1 MITCKYC
8 VSSIQNLIWYFN
20 NYYIYMYI
28 QILVVRFV
36 LYLVTSGW
44 VLHLVTTDTYKMDGD
59 IKYERGVIYYRHFD
73 GWKANLEDWLPTF
86 HL

>member
-1 MITCKYC
+1 
-8 VSSIQNLIWYFN
+8 
-20 NYYIYMYI
+20 MYI

-44 VLHLVTTDTYKMDGD
+44 DLHLVITDTYKMDGD

>member
-1 MITCKYC
+1 M
-8 VSSIQNLIWYFN
+8 
-20 NYYIYMYI
+20 YMYI

-44 VLHLVTTDTYKMDGD
+44 ALHLVTTDTYKMDGD